1 MKKLILLFCAVAAC
15 GAGLTGC
22 NTPPKTRSVEAAGM
36 YANPAT
42 ESLAIGKVEV
52 VAIPEGE
59 ESAIIKY
66 AEDNAWLS
74 PSLKLHEIGVYLTGT
89 NSVASATNIVDSIC
103 RAFIAA
109 TTVPRRVSPA
119 ASPSDPTQA
128 PAQKTQPTA
137 VNLNL

>member
-1 MKKLILLFCAVAAC
+1 MKKLILLSCAVAAC
-15 GAGLTGC
+15 GAVLTGC
-22 NTPPKTRSVEAAGM
+22 NTSPKTRSVEAAGM

-42 ESLAIGKVEV
+42 ETLAIGKVEV
-52 VAIPEGE
+52 VAIPKGE

-74 PSLKLHEIGVYLTGT
+74 PSLKLHEIGVYLNGT

-109 TTVPRRVSPA
+109 SPTNRV
-119 ASPSDPTQA
+119 
-128 PAQKTQPTA
+128 A
-137 VNLNL
+137 VVK

>member
-1 MKKLILLFCAVAAC
+1 MKKFILLFCAVAAC
-15 GAGLTGC
+15 GAVLIGC
-22 NTPPKTRSVEAAGM
+22 NTPPKTRSIEAAGM

-66 AEDNAWLS
+66 AEDNAWLC

-89 NSVASATNIVDSIC
+89 NSVASATNIAASIC
-103 RAFIAA
+103 QAFIAVAPTNRVDEA
-109 TTVPRRVSPA
+109 T
-119 ASPSDPTQA
+119 
-128 PAQKTQPTA
+128 K
-137 VNLNL
+137 